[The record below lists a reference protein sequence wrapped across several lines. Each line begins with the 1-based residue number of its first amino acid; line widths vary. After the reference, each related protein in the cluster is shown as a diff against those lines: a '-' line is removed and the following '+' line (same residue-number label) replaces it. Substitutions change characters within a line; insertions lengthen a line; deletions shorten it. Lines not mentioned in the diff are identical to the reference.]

1 VVTIGSA
8 QGLHPAWRGLLLRR
22 ISLTLVSGLVSLLAL
37 EGALR
42 IGARLALRERG
53 QIFHPELG
61 WQPAP
66 NLRKVGR
73 YWGVREPAWTNS
85 RGWRDAETPFAKPP
99 GVRRI
104 VALGDSF
111 TFGMSVDYGERFTEV
126 LERTFPRT
134 EVINLGV
141 NAYGTDQELRMLE
154 LEGLRYQPDVVL
166 LTAFLLN
173 DLEDIRYERR
183 FSFPRPHYEME
194 GGGLRLVRPEFTW
207 DVRVRTASYAGEI
220 GLRLVDRFLPRDRPA
235 ASLRDADTVLLFLAL
250 VQRMDGVAREH
261 GARLLVLIAGRT
273 PRPGDRDRV
282 LAGLARAGIPM
293 LDLAEV
299 FARSPGPEARLF
311 TEDGHWSR
319 EGHRVVA
326 AAVARELATRGW
338 PEERPFLYNRK

>member
-1 VVTIGSA
+1 MVTLSSA
-8 QGLHPAWRGLLLRR
+8 RGFRSARRGLLLRR
-22 ISLTLVSGLVSLLAL
+22 VSLTLVSGLVSLLAL

-42 IGARLALRERG
+42 VGARLALRERG
-53 QIFHPELG
+53 QVFHPELG

-73 YWGVREPAWTNS
+73 YWGLREPAWTNS
-85 RGWRDAETPFAKPP
+85 RGWRDAEAPFAKPP

-126 LERTFPRT
+126 LERIFPRT
-134 EVINLGV
+134 EVVNLGV

-154 LEGLRYQPDVVL
+154 LEGLRYQPDVVV
-166 LTAFLLN
+166 LTAFLGN
-173 DLEDIRYERR
+173 DLEDIRHERR

-194 GGGLRLVRPEFTW
+194 GGGLRLVRPELTW

-235 ASLRDADTVLLFLAL
+235 ASWRDADSVPLFLAL
-250 VQRMDGVAREH
+250 VRRIDEVCREH
-261 GARLLVLIAGRT
+261 GARLLVLVAGKA
-273 PRPGDRDRV
+273 PRPEDRDRV
-282 LAGLARAGIPM
+282 LAGLARAGIPL
-293 LDLAEV
+293 LDVAEL
-299 FARSPGPEARLF
+299 FARHPGPESRLF
-311 TEDGHWSR
+311 AEDGHWNG
-319 EGHRVVA
+319 EGHRAVA
-326 AAVARELATRGW
+326 EAAARELATRGW